1 MKHYI
6 FMGALAA
13 CMLGSCGG
21 HEGHDHEAEGEAKEA
36 HAAHADEIVLTPEKS
51 SGRRCTSRGSTTSC
65 FS

>member
-21 HEGHDHEAEGEAKEA
+21 HEGHDHEAEGKQ
-36 HAAHADEIVLTPEKS
+36 K
-51 SGRRCTSRGSTTSC
+51 RRMLPTQTK
-65 FS
+65 

>member
-21 HEGHDHEAEGEAKEA
+21 HEDMTTKLRGKQ
-36 HAAHADEIVLTPEKS
+36 K
-51 SGRRCTSRGSTTSC
+51 RRMLPTQTK
-65 FS
+65 

>member
-36 HAAHADEIVLTPEKS
+36 HAAHADEIVLTPEKAHAA
-51 SGRRCTSRGSTTSC
+51 GVQVEGSTTSC

>member
-36 HAAHADEIVLTPEKS
+36 HAAHADEIVLLLKKLRPPVYK
-51 SGRRCTSRGSTTSC
+51 
-65 FS
+65 